1 MQWKVYYHDF
11 NRNRIDPYDLFVH
24 GKFPEYI
31 RKHIEKCK
39 TKEEFADK
47 VKSELMYYFWSKCEW
62 EVLLVR
68 ENDRIIIKPWIGCR
82 EEVNLDVTDA
92 EDFDWVTFYEKAAKR
107 RVVRDGAVKIDVYDQ
122 VMFRFND
129 FVDYCWNHRKG
140 RVANGDR
147 NR

>member
-1 MQWKVYYHDF
+1 MQWKVYYHNF
-11 NRNRIDPYDLFVH
+11 NRNLIGPYDLFVH

-68 ENDRIIIKPWIGCR
+68 ENDRIIIKPWIGCG
-82 EEVNLDVTDA
+82 EEVSLDVTDA
-92 EDFDWVTFYEKAAKR
+92 EDFDWVGFYDKATKI

-122 VMFRFND
+122 VMFKFND
-129 FVDYCWNHRKG
+129 FVDYCWEHRKAG
-140 RVANGDR
+140 C
-147 NR
+147 